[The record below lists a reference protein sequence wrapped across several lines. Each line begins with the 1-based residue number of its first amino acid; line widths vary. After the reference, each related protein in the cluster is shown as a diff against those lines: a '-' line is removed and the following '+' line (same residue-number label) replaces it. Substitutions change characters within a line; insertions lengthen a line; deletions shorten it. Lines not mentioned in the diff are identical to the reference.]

1 MVIFVILIGIVN
13 LAPESLPVTVK
24 IVFKVEALPNSVFTV
39 VAVKLIVV
47 PITVLDTLVPI
58 VWVAFKTATSEVL
71 TPTPSKL
78 AKVLESPIVATY
90 PEASNV
96 ELVPK

>member
-1 MVIFVILIGIVN
+1 MLTGIVI

-24 IVFKVEALPNSVFTV
+24 IVLRVAAVPNKVLTV

-47 PITVLDTLVPI
+47 PITVLDTLAPI
-58 VWVAFKTATSEVL
+58 VEVVFNCWASVVF

-78 AKVLESPIVATY
+78 DSVLESPIVAVY
-90 PEASNV
+90 PLASNV
-96 ELVPK
+96 ESVPK

>member
-1 MVIFVILIGIVN
+1 MLSGTVN

-24 IVFKVEALPNSVFTV
+24 IVFNVFDAPNNVLTV

-47 PITVLDTLVPI
+47 PITVLDTFVPT
-58 VWVAFKTATSEVL
+58 VVVAFKLVAVAVF

-78 AKVLESPIVATY
+78 DKCS
-90 PEASNV
+90 
-96 ELVPK
+96 